1 LTLGLASRR
10 ASRRW
15 PRGGARGGLRGKAG
29 RRWDNA
35 AMSHDVCDHYGRLLK
50 LPAPWKVTEV
60 GEDFDRERVMVRVEW
75 PKRATAPCPVCRRP
89 SPVYDHMAERT
100 WRHQG
105 VMQYTLDLRCAVP
118 RCQCPD
124 HGVKTIGVPWA
135 EPGSRFTV
143 LFERTAVEALVA
155 CHTVRQAEE
164 LLKLDWDSCQRIME
178 RAVARGLERR
188 KLDKLRYVG
197 LDEKSFLRGQNY
209 ISLMTDIVGRRVL
222 EVVRGNTED
231 SARELW
237 QSLPEEQRASVEAA
251 AMDMWDAFIGAT
263 KTEAPQCDI
272 VHDRFHVSKQLNDAV
287 DQTRRAES
295 ARHLWLKGTVPD
307 RQQPTFSDLLER
319 NLKTAKAWYYK
330 ELFVE
335 FWGQEDLDAGRTF
348 FKDWYKR
355 AIHTRL
361 GKIKKV
367 ARTLKEHLPHL
378 LTYFL
383 HRITNAIT
391 EGFNSRIQAIKSAA
405 RGFRNFA
412 HYRIRILFFCGK
424 LDLMPKCPV

>member
-1 LTLGLASRR
+1 MR
-10 ASRRW
+10 
-15 PRGGARGGLRGKAG
+15 P
-29 RRWDNA
+29 
-35 AMSHDVCDHYGRLLK
+35 MHEDVCTFFCRLLE
-50 LPAPWKVTEV
+50 LSAPWKVTEV
-60 GEDFDRERVMVRVEW
+60 TENAARRLVTIRIEW
-75 PKRATAPCPVCRRP
+75 PKGTPAPCPVCKRP
-89 SPVYDHMAERT
+89 SPIYDHMTERT
-100 WRHQG
+100 WRDEG
-105 VMQYTLDLRCAVP
+105 VLRYTTDLCCAVP

-135 EPGSRFTV
+135 EPGSRFTL
-143 LFERTAVEALVA
+143 LFERAAVEALLA
-155 CHTVRQAEE
+155 CHTVKAAEDW
-164 LLKLDWDSCQRIME
+164 LKLDWDACQRIME

-188 KLDKLRYVG
+188 KLDQVRYVG

-209 ISLMTDIVGRRVL
+209 ISLMTDVTGRRVL
-222 EVVRGNTED
+222 EVVPGNDEQ
-231 SARELW
+231 SGRKLW
-237 QSLPEEQRASVEAA
+237 HSLPEEQRAKVEAA

-263 KTEAPQCDI
+263 KAEAPHCDI

-295 ARHLWLKGTVPD
+295 ARLGDQGDDSLKGTRYLWLKGTVPD
-307 RQQPTFSDLLER
+307 LQQPTFSDLLER

-335 FWGQEDLDAGRTF
+335 FWGQDNLAAGKSF
-348 FKDWYKR
+348 FEDWYKR

-361 GKIKKV
+361 DKVKKV
-367 ARTLKEHLPHL
+367 ARTLKAHLPHL
-378 LTYFL
+378 LTYFI

-424 LDLMPKCPV
+424 LDLMPICPV